1 MTYHKLVRDKIPEVI
16 RRDGGSVSAHKAMDF
31 EYWPKLK
38 EKLLEEVGEFN
49 RDETPEELADILE
62 VLDAI
67 MKYKNFSA
75 DQIRRIKEEKAEVR
89 GRFEDRIILD
99 ES

>member
-1 MTYHKLVRDKIPEVI
+1 MTYHKLVRDRIPEVI
-16 RRDGGSVSAHKAMDF
+16 RRDGGSVSAHRAMDF

-62 VLDAI
+62 VVDAI
-67 MKYKNFSA
+67 MKYKRFSS
-75 DQIRRIKEEKAEVR
+75 DQIRGIKEKKAEER
-89 GRFEDRIILD
+89 GRFYDRIILD